1 MKDIS
6 QDYEFKKGE
15 YVIYRSGGIC
25 EICEIRRENFDGNG
39 SKDYYKLRSVF
50 DRRMQLFVPCVSPLA
65 QKIRHIIARDELD
78 EVIERSKNETIEW
91 INEPKLRA
99 HTYTDIL
106 IEADNVKTLALFNV
120 LNAKKKELESK
131 NKQFGAS
138 DTRLLARAEK
148 TVLEEFAFVL
158 GITRDDVVPYLEEKM
173 K

>member
-1 MKDIS
+1 MDKRTEIAGT
-6 QDYEFKKGE
+6 YIHGHTH
-15 YVIYRSGGIC
+15 RSGQC
-25 EICEIRRENFDGNG
+25 
-39 SKDYYKLRSVF
+39 KK
-50 DRRMQLFVPCVSPLA
+50 
-65 QKIRHIIARDELD
+65 
-78 EVIERSKNETIEW
+78 
-91 INEPKLRA
+91 
-99 HTYTDIL
+99 
-106 IEADNVKTLALFNV
+106 LALFNV